1 VSRIIRVFDIASEIL
16 GQAAKYLTFVL
27 IGIISYEVF
36 TRYVLDAPT
45 IWAYESIKMSGGI
58 LAVLGFAYVHR
69 HNAHIRVDL
78 LYNKL
83 SPRTQSLIDSVGY
96 FFLFLPL
103 IGALLYTS
111 VIYTWEAWVYDEQL
125 METFWYPPAG
135 PLRTVVSLG
144 LFILFLEGIAQ
155 FIRNLYAVRGKV

>member
-1 VSRIIRVFDIASEIL
+1 MSRTVRVFDIAAEIL

-27 IGIISYEVF
+27 IGVISYEVF
-36 TRYVLDAPT
+36 TRYVLGAPT
-45 IWAYESIKMSGGI
+45 IWAYESIKMSGGV

-83 SPRTQSLIDSVGY
+83 SPKTQSLIDSVGY
-96 FFLFLPL
+96 FLLFLPL
-103 IGALLYTS
+103 IGALLYSS
-111 VIYTWEAWVYDEQL
+111 VIYTWEAWLYDERL

-144 LFILFLEGIAQ
+144 LLILFLEGIAV
-155 FIRNLYAVRGKV
+155 FIRNLYAIRGKV

>member
-1 VSRIIRVFDIASEIL
+1 MSRTVRVIDIAAEIL

-27 IGIISYEVF
+27 IGVISYEVF
-36 TRYVLDAPT
+36 TRYVLGAPT
-45 IWAYESIKMSGGI
+45 IWAYESIKMSGGV

-83 SPRTQSLIDSVGY
+83 SPKTQSLIDSVGY
-96 FFLFLPL
+96 FVLFLPL
-103 IGALLYTS
+103 IGALLYAS
-111 VIYTWEAWVYDEQL
+111 IIYTWEAWIYNEKL

-135 PLRTVVSLG
+135 PLRTLVSLG
-144 LFILFLEGIAQ
+144 LLVLFLEGIAR
-155 FIRNLYAVRGKV
+155 FIRDLYAVRGKV

>member
-1 VSRIIRVFDIASEIL
+1 MSRTVRVVDIAAEIL

-27 IGIISYEVF
+27 IGVICYEVF
-36 TRYVLDAPT
+36 TRYVLGAPT
-45 IWAYESIKMSGGI
+45 IWAYESIKMSGGV

-83 SPRTQSLIDSVGY
+83 SPKTQSLIDSVGY
-96 FFLFLPL
+96 FVLFLPL
-103 IGALLYTS
+103 ISALLYAS
-111 VIYTWEAWVYDEQL
+111 VIYTWEAWIYDERL

-135 PLRTVVSLG
+135 PLRTVVTLG
-144 LFILFLEGIAQ
+144 LFVFFLEGIAQ